1 MRHSTPPPIL
11 AYVLWP
17 NGCTDQDATRQGVGL
32 GPGHIVLHGDPAPP
46 KKGHSSP
53 QFSPYVCCGQT
64 ARWTKMP
71 LGMEVGLGP
80 GHIVLHGDPP
90 LQKGHS
96 PPMFSPCLLWPNGWM
111 DQDTTW
117 YGGINVGPSDTV
129 LDGDP
134 APHKGAQP
142 RNFWPMPVGR
152 EVGRGPGDIVLDGDP
167 TDGKSGTAPPP
178 PLLGPCLL
186 WPKGWMDQDATWYGG
201 SPRPRPRCVRWVPA
215 PLPPEMGIAATL
227 FSAHVYCDQTVANL
241 SYS

>member
-1 MRHSTPPPIL
+1 
-11 AYVLWP
+11 
-17 NGCTDQDATRQGVGL
+17 
-32 GPGHIVLHGDPAPP
+32 
-46 KKGHSSP
+46 
-53 QFSPYVCCGQT
+53 
-64 ARWTKMP
+64 
-71 LGMEVGLGP
+71 
-80 GHIVLHGDPP
+80 
-90 LQKGHS
+90 
-96 PPMFSPCLLWPNGWM
+96 
-111 DQDTTW
+111 
-117 YGGINVGPSDTV
+117 V

-241 SYS
+241 SYSWALVWSAYMYLERSWLVYWFMPSFTCNLPFTAYFIARIKLCSGAVYAMVLSLCLSVRYKPIYTYTNIFYFPYVF